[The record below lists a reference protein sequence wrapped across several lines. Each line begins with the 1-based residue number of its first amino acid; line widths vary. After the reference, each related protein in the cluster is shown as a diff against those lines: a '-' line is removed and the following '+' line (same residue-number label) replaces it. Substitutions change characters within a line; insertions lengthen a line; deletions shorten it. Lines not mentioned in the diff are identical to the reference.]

1 VPTHSQKARALMLRV
16 RLYGLP
22 TDNDDAIAELAKVF
36 DVLDDSK
43 NVEPRNLK
51 TKLRFRYLTL
61 AFLDTEA

>member
-1 VPTHSQKARALMLRV
+1 MLRV

-22 TDNDDAIAELAKVF
+22 ADNDEAVTELAKVF
-36 DVLDDSK
+36 DLLDDSN

-61 AFLDTEA
+61 DFLADAETGA

>member
-1 VPTHSQKARALMLRV
+1 MLRV

-22 TDNDDAIAELAKVF
+22 TDNDDAVTELAKVF

-61 AFLDTEA
+61 AFLDAEA

>member
-1 VPTHSQKARALMLRV
+1 MLRV

-22 TDNDDAIAELAKVF
+22 ADNDDAVAELVKVF

-43 NVEPRNLK
+43 NVEPRDHK

-61 AFLDTEA
+61 AFLDSEA

>member
-1 VPTHSQKARALMLRV
+1 MLRV

-22 TDNDDAIAELAKVF
+22 ADNDDAVAELVKVF

-43 NVEPRNLK
+43 NIEPRNLK

>member
-1 VPTHSQKARALMLRV
+1 MLRV

-22 TDNDDAIAELAKVF
+22 ADNDEALTELAKIF

-43 NVEPRNLK
+43 NVEPRDRR

-61 AFLDTEA
+61 AFLDSEG